1 MAYITKAQVQAKTKA
16 LKAINT
22 KYGVK
27 ASFSGSNSS
36 SLTLT
41 IHSGKIDFIASA
53 IFMLN
58 NDDSDFALYNK
69 AGHIEQLN
77 KYKHIQVNHYH
88 MDNSFEGIALQYLKE
103 VYALMTEGHY
113 DRSDA
118 MTDYFECSWYNSIHI
133 GKWNKPYEL
142 IA

>member
-16 LKAINT
+16 LKVINT

-36 SLTLT
+36 TLTLT

-53 IFMLN
+53 IRML
-58 NDDSDFALYNK
+58 DSYESSGLLYNK

-77 KYKHIQVNHYH
+77 KYKHIQVNHYY
-88 MDNSFEGIALQYLKE
+88 MNRDFDGVALEYLKE
-103 VYALMTEGHY
+103 VYALMNEGHW
-113 DRSDA
+113 DESDIQ
-118 MTDYFECSWYNSIHI
+118 TDYFHCSWYNSIHI